1 MRDFFGGIFVTKKPP
16 KPTTFGTKLRG
27 LREALGMTQTAMAN
41 AVKVHRVQISKYER
55 DVAEPSW
62 SVIQRLA
69 TVLGVTPNDFLAD
82 GEK

>member
-1 MRDFFGGIFVTKKPP
+1 
-16 KPTTFGTKLRG
+16 
-27 LREALGMTQTAMAN
+27 MAN